1 MVFSLL
7 KYVQLYLFMY
17 VLIIEISQCTVY
29 SCSTGKEKNL
39 MYLKVGTCRGP
50 HHLGTPRLHAPFSEQ
65 DLTRPGRGRNPHHSA
80 QIIRGANIVHNETK
94 AQRRDIGS
102 LHVRKSPK

>member
-1 MVFSLL
+1 
-7 KYVQLYLFMY
+7 
-17 VLIIEISQCTVY
+17 
-29 SCSTGKEKNL
+29 
-39 MYLKVGTCRGP
+39 MYLKVRTCRGP
-50 HHLGTPRLHAPFSEQ
+50 HHLGTPGLHAPFSEQ

-102 LHVRKSPK
+102 LQVRISQKLISGSFCEKFCGMIYTKHGGGGGVQFLYD